1 MLLPNSTGMVETY
14 FFFSLGRL
22 CVCVCARWLGSCYQW
37 DMGHDRLGSTSASV
51 WHGSLFLFIHFSAY
65 TEKDQGGWVWVG
77 LGCWFITFF
86 LFFLER
92 MYGSLRFRVV

>member
-1 MLLPNSTGMVETY
+1 MVETY
-14 FFFSLGRL
+14 FFFSWSS
-22 CVCVCARWLGSCYQW
+22 VCVHGVWVLVVNGTW
-37 DMGHDRLGSTSASV
+37 DMGHDRPDMTGVCV
-51 WHGSLFLFIHFSAY
+51 WHGSLLFFIQFSAY
-65 TEKDQGGWVWVG
+65 TEKDQGGWVWVWVG

>member
-1 MLLPNSTGMVETY
+1 MMGHDGPSTGR
-14 FFFSLGRL
+14 FFFS
-22 CVCVCARWLGSCYQW
+22 
-37 DMGHDRLGSTSASV
+37 
-51 WHGSLFLFIHFSAY
+51 FFIFRHTRKRTRGVGF
-65 TEKDQGGWVWVG
+65 GLG

>member
-1 MLLPNSTGMVETY
+1 MMDWVQQVLLFGTAR
-14 FFFSLGRL
+14 FFF
-22 CVCVCARWLGSCYQW
+22 
-37 DMGHDRLGSTSASV
+37 
-51 WHGSLFLFIHFSAY
+51 FFHFSAY
-65 TEKDQGGWVWVG
+65 TEKNRGVWVWVGFG